1 VISIGD
7 ERLPPS
13 VGGLIDLA
21 FAAYVERAPLYLGLA
36 LVVFLVCG
44 IVDVAWSLLGGQP
57 ELKATA
63 WSLASVF
70 VDAFVVAVVAIGVGS
85 RVAGATGLPRALLG
99 GAVERWL
106 PVLGAMIIVQFV
118 DAVTSTGGA
127 IGGLPDPPAAAI
139 LTAPVTWLLWGAMSL
154 AGPVAALNGDR
165 PTVAILTGFWRALA
179 LSLRVQNLP
188 RLCLVAFATIVPV
201 LLEEVLVD
209 TLGRHGVHDAI
220 FWAQVPV
227 DALTVGPLAALQTV
241 FALDFARRQGRL
253 DQPR

>member
-1 VISIGD
+1 MISIGD
-7 ERLPPS
+7 ERLPQS

-36 LVVFLVCG
+36 LLVFLVCG
-44 IVDVAWSLLGGQP
+44 AVDLGSTLFGAP
-57 ELKATA
+57 IELTENAL
-63 WSLASVF
+63 SLASVF
-70 VDAFVVAVVAIGVGS
+70 ADAFVVAVVAIGVGS
-85 RVAGATGLPRALLG
+85 RVAGATGTPRALLG

-106 PVLGAMIIVQFV
+106 PVLGAMIIVQFISV
-118 DAVTSTGGA
+118 VTSIGGA

-139 LTAPVTWLLWGAMSL
+139 VTAPVTWLLWGAMSL

-165 PTVAILTGFWRALA
+165 PTVAILTGFWRALV
-179 LSLRVQNLP
+179 LSLRMQNLP

-201 LLEEVLVD
+201 LLEEVLAD
-209 TLGRHGVHDAI
+209 TLGRRGLSAAS
-220 FWAQVPV
+220 FWAQIPI
-227 DALTVGPLAALQTV
+227 DALAVGPLAALQTV

>member
-1 VISIGD
+1 VISVGD

-13 VGGLIDLA
+13 IGGLIDLA
-21 FAAYVERAPLYLGLA
+21 FEAYVERAPLYIGLA
-36 LVVFLVCG
+36 VLVFVVCG
-44 IVDVAWSLLGGQP
+44 AVDVAWSVFGGAP
-57 ELKATA
+57 ELKPIA

-70 VDAFVVAVVAIGVGS
+70 VDAFVVAVVAVGVGT
-85 RVAGATGLPRALLG
+85 RIAGANGTPRAILG

-106 PVLGAMIIVQFV
+106 PVLGAMIIVQFI
-118 DAVTSTGGA
+118 DAITSIGGA
-127 IGGLPDPPAAAI
+127 IGCLPDPPAAAI
-139 LTAPVTWLLWGAMSL
+139 ITAPVTWLLWGAMGL

-165 PTVAILTGFWRALA
+165 PTLAILTGFGRALA
-179 LSLRVQNLP
+179 ISLRVQNLP

-209 TLGRHGVHDAI
+209 VLGRHGIPDGI
-220 FWAQVPV
+220 FWAQVPI
-227 DALTVGPLAALQTV
+227 DALAVGPLAALQTV